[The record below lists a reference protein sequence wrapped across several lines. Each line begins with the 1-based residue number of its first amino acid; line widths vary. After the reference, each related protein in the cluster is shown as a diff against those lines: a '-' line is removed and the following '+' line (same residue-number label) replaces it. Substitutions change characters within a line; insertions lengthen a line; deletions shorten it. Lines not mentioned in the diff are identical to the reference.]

1 MDRVVCC
8 AARDIGGNSAYID
21 TFYPSDR
28 IDDQN
33 LFDRFRTANDCV
45 ENGSIR
51 GQNNTYRTRGS
62 TINESI
68 GRELSLIRTK
78 KYDTRGWGGG
88 GRGVE
93 RNDRLS
99 RPRSSDTNVGGER
112 KAEGNRAN
120 IGWKFRVFV
129 LKYSS
134 RTMGRLEK
142 KRGEEALWRTNWKP
156 GARRV

>member
-68 GRELSLIRTK
+68 GRELSPLIRTK
-78 KYDTRGWGGG
+78 KYDTRGWGGEEG
-88 GRGVE
+88 EWKETTGSLDRGRVIQTLEESGK
-93 RNDRLS
+93 RKGIAQT
-99 RPRSSDTNVGGER
+99 SDGSFGCS
-112 KAEGNRAN
+112 
-120 IGWKFRVFV
+120 F
-129 LKYSS
+129 
-134 RTMGRLEK
+134 
-142 KRGEEALWRTNWKP
+142 
-156 GARRV
+156 

>member
-68 GRELSLIRTK
+68 GRELSPLIRTK
-78 KYDTRGWGGG
+78 KYDTRDCGGG
-88 GRGVE
+88 GEEGEWKETTGSLDRGRVIQTLE
-93 RNDRLS
+93 ESGKRKGIAQT
-99 RPRSSDTNVGGER
+99 SDGSFGCS
-112 KAEGNRAN
+112 
-120 IGWKFRVFV
+120 F
-129 LKYSS
+129 
-134 RTMGRLEK
+134 
-142 KRGEEALWRTNWKP
+142 
-156 GARRV
+156 

>member
-68 GRELSLIRTK
+68 GRELSPLIRTK
-78 KYDTRGWGGG
+78 KYDTRDCGGG
-88 GRGVE
+88 EEGEWKETTGSLDRGRVIQTLEESGK
-93 RNDRLS
+93 RKGIAQT
-99 RPRSSDTNVGGER
+99 SDGSFGCS
-112 KAEGNRAN
+112 
-120 IGWKFRVFV
+120 F
-129 LKYSS
+129 
-134 RTMGRLEK
+134 
-142 KRGEEALWRTNWKP
+142 
-156 GARRV
+156 